1 MDVYDD
7 SLNKVGV
14 ATRNEAHRK
23 GYWHLNLH
31 CWVVTKRKGGAVVFQ
46 VRSEDKSTFSG
57 LLDSTVGGHY
67 KAGEQLED
75 VAREIKEEIGLAPDV
90 KKLVPLGS
98 RVDVSGYDGLSKR
111 EIAEVFFI
119 RDDRPL
125 RAFKVDPLEVRALV
139 EVRIWDGLRL
149 FSGRSKKNQGGGGRV
164 GQGREGNGGEDGG
177 REEELRPEDGLVLYD
192 ALHHGDEAAQGGSI
206 SVNLTKS
213 VTCDGSIG
221 VLEAE
226 NSIPNNGT
234 EKS

>member
-1 MDVYDD
+1 MEAPDDELVDVYDD
-7 SLNKVGV
+7 ALNKVGV

-31 CWVVTKRKGGAVVFQ
+31 CWIVTKRKGGAVIFQ
-46 VRSEDKSTFSG
+46 VRSEDKPAFPG

-67 KAGEQLED
+67 KAGEKLED
-75 VAREIKEEIGLAPDV
+75 VAREIEEEIGLDPDV

-98 RVDVSGYDGLSKR
+98 RVDVTGLDGLSKR

-149 FSGRSKKNQGGGGRV
+149 FSGRSKKIKAAGVEWDRAGKATEANLEVVKGSFVPKMDSYYMTLFIMAMR
-164 GQGREGNGGEDGG
+164 
-177 REEELRPEDGLVLYD
+177 LLK
-192 ALHHGDEAAQGGSI
+192 GDRYLSI
-206 SVNLTKS
+206 
-213 VTCDGSIG
+213 
-221 VLEAE
+221 
-226 NSIPNNGT
+226 
-234 EKS
+234 

>member
-1 MDVYDD
+1 LAEPLPDDELVDVYDD
-7 SLNKVGV
+7 SLKKVGV
-14 ATRNEAHRK
+14 ATRDEAHRK

-31 CWVVTKRKGGAVVFQ
+31 CWIVTKRKGGAVLFQ
-46 VRSEDKSTFSG
+46 VRSEDKSAFSG

-75 VAREIKEEIGLAPDV
+75 VAREIKEEIGIAPDV

-119 RDDRPL
+119 SDDRPL

-149 FSGRSKKNQGGGGRV
+149 FSGRAKKIKAEGVEWDRV
-164 GQGREGNGGEDGG
+164 GKATGTKMEVTRRSFVPKMDSYYMTLFIMAM
-177 REEELRPEDGLVLYD
+177 RLLK
-192 ALHHGDEAAQGGSI
+192 GDRYLSI
-206 SVNLTKS
+206 
-213 VTCDGSIG
+213 
-221 VLEAE
+221 
-226 NSIPNNGT
+226 
-234 EKS
+234 